1 MRSQSRNGDV
11 YDRKP
16 FKDTNK
22 FARREGELYV
32 VYSFGQHWPMF
43 IHDGRTGQ
51 WFENEDRYS
60 RTTSKH
66 RTQCYPLG
74 AMAPQTQKRSCS
86 EMIAIINEHTLTDVP
101 F

>member
-1 MRSQSRNGDV
+1 MKSQSRNGDV

-22 FARREGELYV
+22 FARYEGELYV

-43 IHDGRTGQ
+43 IYDPAAGQ
-51 WFENEDRYS
+51 WFENEDRFS

-66 RTQCYPLG
+66 HTQCYPIG
-74 AMAPQTQKRSCS
+74 ALAPETTKLSCYGMKQLVRDGAFS
-86 EMIAIINEHTLTDVP
+86 DLP